1 MEKITIE
8 TTVQAPLQK
17 VWDFWTGVEH
27 IAGWAFASD
36 DWGAEGISNNLEKDG
51 TFSSRMF
58 AKDGSF
64 EFLFSGTYNEVMAN
78 TAISYT
84 LDDGR
89 AVTVNFTETPTG
101 IRIVQ
106 SFEPESENPI
116 EMQREGWQAYLD
128 NFKQYAESN

>member
-8 TTVQAPLQK
+8 TTIQAPLQK
-17 VWDFWTGVEH
+17 VWAYWTGVEH

-36 DWGAEGISNNLEKDG
+36 DWAAEGITNDVQTGG

-64 EFLFSGTYNEVMAN
+64 EFVFSGTYTEVIEHASL
-78 TAISYT
+78 AYT

-89 AVTVNFTETPTG
+89 HVIVKFEETPTMVHL
-101 IRIVQ
+101 VQ
-106 SFEPESENPI
+106 SFDPESENPV
-116 EMQREGWQAYLD
+116 EMQRDGWQAYLD
-128 NFKQYAESN
+128 NFKKYVESK

>member
-1 MEKITIE
+1 MEKITIK
-8 TTVQAPLQK
+8 TTVQAPVRK
-17 VWDFWTGVEH
+17 VWDFWTGVDH

-36 DWGAEGISNNLEKDG
+36 DWGAEGISNQVEKDG

-64 EFLFSGTYNEVMAN
+64 EFLFSGKYNEVVENA
-78 TAISYT
+78 SLDYT

-89 AVTVNFTETPTG
+89 NVVVMFEETPVG
-101 IRIVQ
+101 INITQ

-116 EMQREGWQAYLD
+116 EMQRDGWQTYLD
-128 NFKQYAESN
+128 NFKKYVESR